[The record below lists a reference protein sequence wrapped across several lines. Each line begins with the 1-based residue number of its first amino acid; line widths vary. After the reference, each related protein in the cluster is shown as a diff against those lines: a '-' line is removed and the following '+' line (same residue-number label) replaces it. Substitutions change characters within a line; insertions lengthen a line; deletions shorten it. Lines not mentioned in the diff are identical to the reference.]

1 MSAVNKL
8 PALWAEVAG
17 QWASS
22 LRLRAGL
29 TGIVLIVWV
38 YVLLLVADQASA
50 LRGETQALREELA
63 RIQPI
68 ARERGWTQRAEDARQ
83 QLAAAQAMLWVDT
96 DAGLIEARFQDWL
109 RGTASKAGLSLR
121 ELNLQRGNATLRAAG
136 ASQVAASEPL
146 ALGARMV
153 VDLQR
158 LPLLAFLAEVG
169 RNEQVIVIERLSL
182 RAGAQPALAEIELR
196 VLGRARV
203 LDAGS
208 EVKP

>member
-38 YVLLLVADQASA
+38 YVLLLVADQVSA

-63 RIQPI
+63 RIQPL
-68 ARERGWTQRAEDARQ
+68 AREQGWTQRAEDARQ

-121 ELNLQRGNATLRAAG
+121 ELSLQRGNATLRAGG

-182 RAGAQPALAEIELR
+182 RPGAQPALAEIELR

-203 LDAGS
+203 LEAGS